1 MHYEDEAEE
10 RVYRRLNADK
20 IAGYLEETGS
30 FASFF
35 DRYEERPSQLD
46 LIRAITHCFNDS
58 AIGVFEAGTGVGK
71 SFAARL

>member
-10 RVYRRLNADK
+10 RVYHRLNADT

-46 LIRAITHCFNDS
+46 LIRAITHCLAIKPNS
-58 AIGVFEAGTGVGK
+58 AGLPQIFR
-71 SFAARL
+71 S